1 MSASSHRDYLVV
13 AVLGL
18 TQIIGYGTLYYS
30 FSVLAQAMA
39 EDFGWPPE
47 WVFGVF
53 SISLLAGG
61 LAAPVA
67 GSWIDRHGAGKVMSW
82 GTIGAVTA
90 LIACAIAPSPMT
102 FTAGL
107 ITIELAST
115 FVLYNAAFAVL
126 VQINPVTAPR
136 AITYLTLIAGFASTI
151 FWPLTSALH
160 ASLSWREVY
169 IVFAALH
176 ITLCLPIH
184 VWLSCLPARS
194 RADIS
199 GEAPATPS
207 VEGSLAQDRRRSGFI
222 LMSMGLALVS
232 FVDAAILIHML
243 PMLTSLGIGST
254 SVLIGTL
261 FGPAQVASRLFSMFS
276 GNHIPP
282 LGLALISALLVPV
295 SVFILLLSGS
305 WVPGSLA
312 FAIIFGL
319 GAGLASIVQGTLP
332 LALFGSYGYGQRVG
346 KATAIRLVATA
357 AAPFAFA
364 FIMQHFGVRAGLIA
378 FAVLG
383 LTAVI
388 SFAALGRQG
397 HGVFAKKS
405 ARRPLSDLA
414 ELTSIPD

>member
-126 VQINPVTAPR
+126 VQINPVTAP
-136 AITYLTLIAGFASTI
+136 AGDHLS
-151 FWPLTSALH
+151 H
-160 ASLSWREVY
+160 AY
-169 IVFAALH
+169 
-176 ITLCLPIH
+176 
-184 VWLSCLPARS
+184 
-194 RADIS
+194 
-199 GEAPATPS
+199 
-207 VEGSLAQDRRRSGFI
+207 RRLRFDNI
-222 LMSMGLALVS
+222 LALDLSAPRV
-232 FVDAAILIHML
+232 FVVARGLYRLCRAPYNFL
-243 PMLTSLGIGST
+243 PSNTCL
-254 SVLIGTL
+254 
-261 FGPAQVASRLFSMFS
+261 
-276 GNHIPP
+276 
-282 LGLALISALLVPV
+282 
-295 SVFILLLSGS
+295 
-305 WVPGSLA
+305 
-312 FAIIFGL
+312 
-319 GAGLASIVQGTLP
+319 
-332 LALFGSYGYGQRVG
+332 
-346 KATAIRLVATA
+346 
-357 AAPFAFA
+357 
-364 FIMQHFGVRAGLIA
+364 
-378 FAVLG
+378 AVLP
-383 LTAVI
+383 TRQI
-388 SFAALGRQG
+388 EGRY
-397 HGVFAKKS
+397 VW
-405 ARRPLSDLA
+405 
-414 ELTSIPD
+414 

>member
-53 SISLLAGG
+53 SISLLADG

-67 GSWIDRHGAGKVMSW
+67 GGWIDRHGAGKVMSW

-176 ITLCLPIH
+176 ITFCLPIH

-194 RADIS
+194 RADMS

-232 FVDAAILIHML
+232 FVDAAILDPHVADVDLIGNWKHKRPDRNIVWPRSSCQSTIQHVQRQSYPTIGSGADLSTARACVRFHPAVERLMGSRVPCICYHFWFGSWACQHRTGNAATRSL
-243 PMLTSLGIGST
+243 RQPRLRTTRRKGHRNSLGCDCRGAFRIRIYHATFWCSSRLDSLCGTWINGRHLVRRSRQAGPWRFCQEISPQT
-254 SVLIGTL
+254 SV
-261 FGPAQVASRLFSMFS
+261 
-276 GNHIPP
+276 
-282 LGLALISALLVPV
+282 
-295 SVFILLLSGS
+295 
-305 WVPGSLA
+305 
-312 FAIIFGL
+312 
-319 GAGLASIVQGTLP
+319 
-332 LALFGSYGYGQRVG
+332 
-346 KATAIRLVATA
+346 
-357 AAPFAFA
+357 
-364 FIMQHFGVRAGLIA
+364 
-378 FAVLG
+378 
-383 LTAVI
+383 
-388 SFAALGRQG
+388 
-397 HGVFAKKS
+397 
-405 ARRPLSDLA
+405 
-414 ELTSIPD
+414 